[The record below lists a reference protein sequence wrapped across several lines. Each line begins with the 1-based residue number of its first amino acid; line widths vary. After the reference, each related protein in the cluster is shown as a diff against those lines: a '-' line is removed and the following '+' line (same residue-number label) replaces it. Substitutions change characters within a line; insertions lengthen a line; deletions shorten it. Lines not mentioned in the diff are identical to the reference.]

1 VLLIAGSSIE
11 RLCDVAA
18 SDPTGYAQLDDRGP
32 MVRAARALLGSVTR
46 VLLLADIVVVK
57 QLLLAKDRVSVTR
70 ECHQSTA
77 PHSFSLFPLLLIL
90 QISRT
95 LGRLES
101 VATFTEFVKAFSV
114 FGAEMVE
121 LAHITGK
128 CLDAFHSHSRAEPR
142 CFPLPL
148 PFLISS
154 PILVTSAPQLLTT
167 NSLAVM

>member
-1 VLLIAGSSIE
+1 
-11 RLCDVAA
+11 VAA

-57 QLLLAKDRVSVTR
+57 QLLLAKDRVSWVPGVTA
-70 ECHQSTA
+70 EA
-77 PHSFSLFPLLLIL
+77 SLTRCISP

-114 FGAEMVE
+114 FGSEMVE

-128 CLDAFHSHSRAEPR
+128 TADFIRIVC
-142 CFPLPL
+142 CFNFSLW
-148 PFLISS
+148 FER
-154 PILVTSAPQLLTT
+154 LL
-167 NSLAVM
+167 

>member
-1 VLLIAGSSIE
+1 
-11 RLCDVAA
+11 
-18 SDPTGYAQLDDRGP
+18 
-32 MVRAARALLGSVTR
+32 MRAARALLGSVTR

-57 QLLLAKDRVSVTR
+57 QLLLAKDRVSVTA
-70 ECHQSTA
+70 QGFTSIQINA
-77 PHSFSLFPLLLIL
+77 FPPL

-128 CLDAFHSHSRAEPR
+128 ADRIYLF
-142 CFPLPL
+142 LPKR
-148 PFLISS
+148 
-154 PILVTSAPQLLTT
+154 
-167 NSLAVM
+167 

>member
-1 VLLIAGSSIE
+1 
-11 RLCDVAA
+11 
-18 SDPTGYAQLDDRGP
+18 

-57 QLLLAKDRVSVTR
+57 QLLLAKDRVSRPT
-70 ECHQSTA
+70 
-77 PHSFSLFPLLLIL
+77 PLVSSCSINVFISL

-128 CLDAFHSHSRAEPR
+128 KPKSFPFRFTNGIAYFPHLHNTDVAIYSGGILNACICHTNLILSSQLYEFRCSRYRLLNIWEMTQML
-142 CFPLPL
+142 C
-148 PFLISS
+148 S
-154 PILVTSAPQLLTT
+154 LVAIRPHE
-167 NSLAVM
+167 VV